1 MEETG
6 QELQDLVVGERLPAT
21 EGYVNHVVEE
31 ASKRPLCYPSTG
43 VEVGRELVEEAAEKP
58 GLTGAHEASD
68 DSYHIPHVQTAGVEG
83 FVDDLLG
90 LLITQRS

>member
-6 QELQDLVVGERLPAT
+6 QELQDLVIGERLPAT
-21 EGYVNHVVEE
+21 EGYVDHVVEE
-31 ASKRPLCYPSTG
+31 ATKRQLCYPSTG

-58 GLTGAHEASD
+58 GLTRAHEASD

-83 FVDDLLG
+83 FVYDLLG
-90 LLITQRS
+90 LFITQRS

>member
-1 MEETG
+1 M
-6 QELQDLVVGERLPAT
+6 
-21 EGYVNHVVEE
+21 VEE
-31 ASKRPLCYPSTG
+31 ATKRPLCYPSTG

-83 FVDDLLG
+83 LVDDLLG
-90 LLITQRS
+90 LFITQRS

>member
-6 QELQDLVVGERLPAT
+6 QELQDMVVGERFPAT

-43 VEVGRELVEEAAEKP
+43 VAVGRELVEEAAEKP

-68 DSYHIPHVQTAGVEG
+68 DSYHIPHVKTAGVEG
-83 FVDDLLG
+83 MVYDLLG

>member
-1 MEETG
+1 MMEE
-6 QELQDLVVGERLPAT
+6 AT
-21 EGYVNHVVEE
+21 
-31 ASKRPLCYPSTG
+31 KRPLCYPSTG
-43 VEVGRELVEEAAEKP
+43 VEIRRELVEEAAEKP

-83 FVDDLLG
+83 FVNYLLG